1 MQKVNLK
8 KHGALLCAFLAV
20 AAAAVLRQIGFCV
33 NEQLD
38 QFFTILR
45 AVIYIGLFVA
55 WGISV
60 RSRIIQPQVRRYLTA
75 VSALMIFWMTVRS
88 IRYSLEEALWVMRHL
103 WYLYYLPMLFIPL
116 LAVFIALSLGK
127 PESFHLPKWTVLL
140 YIPTAALL
148 LLVLTNDLHQLVFV
162 FPADAVV
169 WRDDYHYAIGYFL
182 AVCWMILCTVTAL
195 VTMLIKCR
203 IPHGRKALMLPFV
216 PTAIALLYGV
226 LYVLRVLGVFRLM
239 WLRIIAGD
247 MTVVFCLLI
256 TATLESCI
264 QCGLIQSNTHYND
277 LLLSCT
283 LRVQLT
289 DPEYQLLLSS
299 RSAEPIPLQ
308 TMRQT
313 ETGPVRLDGGLRLSG
328 APVRGGHVLWTEDV
342 SELLE
347 VLEELQD
354 VKDSLEDN
362 NALLRAE
369 YTLKAR
375 EAHIAEQDR
384 LYNIIQ
390 RETVPRIKL
399 LAELTDA
406 CETMGDE
413 AQRKQILGKMA
424 VIGAYLKRRS
434 NLIFLADKTP
444 LFQEKEL
451 HLTFGES
458 MDNLELC
465 GITCG
470 LLSELEGPVEA
481 RQLMKMYDLF
491 EEIVERSIDTMS
503 TITVWIGPADGALRM
518 TVNTDSTAE
527 LSPLVSDSVSAL
539 RDEDGEWQLCMV
551 LRAGGALE

>member
-20 AAAAVLRQIGFCV
+20 AAAAVLRHIGFCV

-45 AVIYIGLFVA
+45 AAIYIGLFVA

-127 PESFHLPKWTVLL
+127 PESFRLPKWTVLL

-148 LLVLTNDLHQLVFV
+148 LLVLTNDLHQLVFR
-162 FPADAVV
+162 FPEDAVV
-169 WRDDYHYAIGYFL
+169 WMNEYRYGIVYFP
-182 AVCWMILCTVTAL
+182 VVGWMVLCALTAL
-195 VTMLIKCR
+195 VIMLVKCR
-203 IPHGRKALMLPFV
+203 VPNSRKVLVLPFV
-216 PTAIALLYGV
+216 PVVLSVIYGALYIFQLP
-226 LYVLRVLGVFRLM
+226 
-239 WLRIIAGD
+239 WLRLIAGD
-247 MTVVFCLLI
+247 VTVVFCLLI
-256 TATLESCI
+256 AATLESCI

-289 DPEYQLLLSS
+289 DPEYQRLLSS

-308 TMRQT
+308 IMRQT

-390 RETVPRIKL
+390 RETAPRIKL

-406 CETMGDE
+406 FETMGDE

-503 TITVWIGPADGALRM
+503 TITVWIGPADGALRI
-518 TVNTDSTAE
+518 TINTDSAAD
-527 LSPLVSDSVSAL
+527 LSPLGSDSVSAL

>member
-45 AVIYIGLFVA
+45 AAIYIGLFVA

-127 PESFHLPKWTVLL
+127 PESFRLPKWTVLL

-148 LLVLTNDLHQLVFV
+148 LLVLTNDLHQLVFR
-162 FPADAVV
+162 FPEDAVV
-169 WRDDYHYAIGYFL
+169 WMNEYRYGIVYFP
-182 AVCWMILCTVTAL
+182 VVGWMVLCALTAL
-195 VTMLIKCR
+195 VIMLVKCR
-203 IPHGRKALMLPFV
+203 VPNSRKVLVLPFV
-216 PTAIALLYGV
+216 PVVLSVIYGALYIFQLP
-226 LYVLRVLGVFRLM
+226 
-239 WLRIIAGD
+239 WLRLIAGD
-247 MTVVFCLLI
+247 VTVVFCLLI
-256 TATLESCI
+256 AATLESCI

-289 DPEYQLLLSS
+289 DPEYQRLLSS

-308 TMRQT
+308 IMRQT

-390 RETVPRIKL
+390 RETAPRIKL

-406 CETMGDE
+406 FETMGDE

-470 LLSELEGPVEA
+470 LLSELERPVEA

-491 EEIVERSIDTMS
+491 EEIVERSIDTMT
-503 TITVWIGPADGALRM
+503 TITVWIGPADGALRI
-518 TVNTDSTAE
+518 TINTDSAAD
-527 LSPLVSDSVSAL
+527 LSPLGSDSVLAL

-551 LRAGGALE
+551 LRAGGELE

>member
-45 AVIYIGLFVA
+45 AAIYIGLFVA

-127 PESFHLPKWTVLL
+127 PESFRLPKWTVLL

-148 LLVLTNDLHQLVFV
+148 LLVLTNDLHQLVFR
-162 FPADAVV
+162 FPEDAVV
-169 WRDDYHYAIGYFL
+169 WMNEYRYDIVYFP
-182 AVCWMILCTVTAL
+182 VVGWMVLCALTAL
-195 VTMLIKCR
+195 VIMLVKCR
-203 IPHGRKALMLPFV
+203 VPNSRKVLVLPFV
-216 PTAIALLYGV
+216 PVVLSVIYGALYIFQLP
-226 LYVLRVLGVFRLM
+226 
-239 WLRIIAGD
+239 WLRLIAGD
-247 MTVVFCLLI
+247 VTVVFCLLI
-256 TATLESCI
+256 AATLESCI

-289 DPEYQLLLSS
+289 DPEYQRLLSS

-308 TMRQT
+308 IMRQT

-390 RETVPRIKL
+390 RETAPRIKL

-406 CETMGDE
+406 FETMGDE

-503 TITVWIGPADGALRM
+503 TITVWIGPADGALRI
-518 TVNTDSTAE
+518 TINTDSAAD
-527 LSPLVSDSVSAL
+527 LSPLGSDSVSAL

>member
-45 AVIYIGLFVA
+45 AAIYIGLFVA

-127 PESFHLPKWTVLL
+127 PESFRLPKWTVLL

-148 LLVLTNDLHQLVFV
+148 LLVLTNDLHQLVFR
-162 FPADAVV
+162 FPEDAVV
-169 WRDDYHYAIGYFL
+169 WMNEYRYGIVYFP
-182 AVCWMILCTVTAL
+182 VVGWMVLCALTAL
-195 VTMLIKCR
+195 VIMLVKCR
-203 IPHGRKALMLPFV
+203 VPNSRKVLVLPFV
-216 PTAIALLYGV
+216 PVVLSVIYGALYIFQLP
-226 LYVLRVLGVFRLM
+226 
-239 WLRIIAGD
+239 WLRLIAGD
-247 MTVVFCLLI
+247 VTVVFCLLI
-256 TATLESCI
+256 AATLESCI
-264 QCGLIQSNTHYND
+264 QCGLIQSNAHYND

-289 DPEYQLLLSS
+289 DPEYQRLLSS

-308 TMRQT
+308 IMRQT

-390 RETVPRIKL
+390 RETAPRIKL

-406 CETMGDE
+406 FETMGDE

-503 TITVWIGPADGALRM
+503 TITVWIGPADGALRI
-518 TVNTDSTAE
+518 TINTDSAAD
-527 LSPLVSDSVSAL
+527 LSPLGSDSVSAL

-551 LRAGGALE
+551 LRAGGELE

>member
-45 AVIYIGLFVA
+45 AAIYIGLFVA

-127 PESFHLPKWTVLL
+127 PESFRLPKWTVLL

-148 LLVLTNDLHQLVFV
+148 LLVLTNDLHQLVFR
-162 FPADAVV
+162 FPEDAVV
-169 WRDDYHYAIGYFL
+169 WMNEYRYGIVYFP
-182 AVCWMILCTVTAL
+182 VVGWMVLCALTAL
-195 VTMLIKCR
+195 VIMLVKCR
-203 IPHGRKALMLPFV
+203 VPNSRKVLVLPFV
-216 PTAIALLYGV
+216 PVVLSVIYGALYIFQLP
-226 LYVLRVLGVFRLM
+226 
-239 WLRIIAGD
+239 WLRLIAGD
-247 MTVVFCLLI
+247 VTVVFCLLI
-256 TATLESCI
+256 AATLESCI

-289 DPEYQLLLSS
+289 DPEYQRLLSS

-308 TMRQT
+308 IMRQT

-390 RETVPRIKL
+390 RETAPRIKL

-406 CETMGDE
+406 FETMGDE

-491 EEIVERSIDTMS
+491 EEIVERSIDTMT
-503 TITVWIGPADGALRM
+503 TITVWIGPADGALRI
-518 TVNTDSTAE
+518 TINTDSAAD
-527 LSPLVSDSVSAL
+527 LSPLGSDSVSAL

>member
-1 MQKVNLK
+1 MQKLNLK
-8 KHGALLCAFLAV
+8 KHRAFFCVAFAV
-20 AAAAVLRQIGFCV
+20 TAAAVLRQIGFQV
-33 NEQLD
+33 EAPFNWLFS
-38 QFFTILR
+38 FFR
-45 AVIYIGLFVA
+45 SVIYIMLFAA

-60 RSRIIQPQVRRYLTA
+60 CRRIIQPQVRRYLTA
-75 VSALMIFWMTVRS
+75 ISALMVFWVTARTL
-88 IRYSLEEALWVMRHL
+88 RHLFAETPWTLRHL

-116 LAVFIALSLGK
+116 LALFVALSLGK
-127 PESFHLPKWTVLL
+127 PDNFRLPKWTALL

-148 LLVLTNDLHQLVFV
+148 LLVLTNDLHQLVFR
-162 FPADAVV
+162 FPEDAVV
-169 WRDDYHYAIGYFL
+169 WMNEYRYGIVYFP
-182 AVCWMILCTVTAL
+182 VVGWMVLCALTAL
-195 VTMLIKCR
+195 VIMLVKCR
-203 IPHGRKALMLPFV
+203 VPNSRKVLVLPFV
-216 PTAIALLYGV
+216 PVVLSVIYGALYIFQLP
-226 LYVLRVLGVFRLM
+226 
-239 WLRIIAGD
+239 WLRLIAGD
-247 MTVVFCLLI
+247 VTVVFCLLI
-256 TATLESCI
+256 AATLESCI
-264 QCGLIQSNTHYND
+264 QCCLIQSNTHYRELFD
-277 LLLSCT
+277 AST
-283 LRVQLT
+283 VGAQIT
-289 DPEYQLLLSS
+289 DPEYHVVLSS
-299 RSAEPIPLQ
+299 RAAQEVNIETL
-308 TMRQT
+308 RQT
-313 ETGPVRLDGGLRLSG
+313 QQAPVMLEGGIRLSG
-328 APVRGGHVLWTEDV
+328 SPVRGGHVLWTEDV

-390 RETVPRIKL
+390 RETAPRIKL

-406 CETMGDE
+406 FETMGDE

-470 LLSELEGPVEA
+470 LLSELERLVEA

-491 EEIVERSIDTMS
+491 EEIVERSIDTMT
-503 TITVWIGPADGALRM
+503 TITVWIGPADGALRI
-518 TVNTDSTAE
+518 TINTDSAAD
-527 LSPLVSDSVSAL
+527 LSPLGSDSVSAL

-551 LRAGGALE
+551 LRAGGELE

>member
-45 AVIYIGLFVA
+45 AAIYIGLFVA

-127 PESFHLPKWTVLL
+127 PESFRLPKWTVLL

-148 LLVLTNDLHQLVFV
+148 LLVLTNDLHQLVFR
-162 FPADAVV
+162 FPEDAVV
-169 WRDDYHYAIGYFL
+169 WMNEYRYGIVYFP
-182 AVCWMILCTVTAL
+182 VVGWMVLCALTAL
-195 VTMLIKCR
+195 VIMLVKCR
-203 IPHGRKALMLPFV
+203 VPNSRKVLVLPFV
-216 PTAIALLYGV
+216 PVVLSVIYGALYIFQLP
-226 LYVLRVLGVFRLM
+226 
-239 WLRIIAGD
+239 WLRLIAGD
-247 MTVVFCLLI
+247 VTVVFCLLI
-256 TATLESCI
+256 AATLESCI

-289 DPEYQLLLSS
+289 DPEYQRLLSS

-308 TMRQT
+308 IMRQT

-390 RETVPRIKL
+390 RETAPRIKL

-406 CETMGDE
+406 FETMGDE

-503 TITVWIGPADGALRM
+503 TITVWIGPADGALRI
-518 TVNTDSTAE
+518 TINTDSAAD
-527 LSPLVSDSVSAL
+527 LSPLGSDSVSAL
-539 RDEDGEWQLCMV
+539 RDEDGEWQFCMV
-551 LRAGGALE
+551 LRAGGVLE

>member
-45 AVIYIGLFVA
+45 AAIYIGLFVA

-127 PESFHLPKWTVLL
+127 PESFRLPKWTVLL

-148 LLVLTNDLHQLVFV
+148 LLVLTNDLHQLVFR
-162 FPADAVV
+162 FPEDAVV
-169 WRDDYHYAIGYFL
+169 WMNEYRYGIVYFP
-182 AVCWMILCTVTAL
+182 VVGWMVLCALTAL
-195 VTMLIKCR
+195 VIMLVKCR
-203 IPHGRKALMLPFV
+203 VPNSRKVLVLPFV
-216 PTAIALLYGV
+216 PVVLSVIYGALYIFQLP
-226 LYVLRVLGVFRLM
+226 
-239 WLRIIAGD
+239 WLRLIAGD
-247 MTVVFCLLI
+247 VTVVFCLLI
-256 TATLESCI
+256 AATLESCI
-264 QCGLIQSNTHYND
+264 QCCLIQSNTHYRELFD
-277 LLLSCT
+277 AST
-283 LRVQLT
+283 VGAQIT
-289 DPEYQLLLSS
+289 DPEYHVVLSS
-299 RSAEPIPLQ
+299 RAAQEVNIETL
-308 TMRQT
+308 RQT
-313 ETGPVRLDGGLRLSG
+313 QQAPVMLEGGIRLSG

-390 RETVPRIKL
+390 RETAPRIKL

-406 CETMGDE
+406 FETMGDE

-470 LLSELEGPVEA
+470 LLSELEGLVEA

-491 EEIVERSIDTMS
+491 EEIVERSIDTMT
-503 TITVWIGPADGALRM
+503 TITVWIGPADGALRI
-518 TVNTDSTAE
+518 TINTDSAAD
-527 LSPLVSDSVSAL
+527 LSPLGSDSVSAL

-551 LRAGGALE
+551 LRAGGELE

>member
-20 AAAAVLRQIGFCV
+20 AATAVLRQIGFYV

-38 QFFTILR
+38 LFFTILR
-45 AVIYIGLFVA
+45 SAIYIGLFAA
-55 WGISV
+55 WGIST
-60 RSRIIQPQVRRYLTA
+60 RNRIIQLQVRRYLSA
-75 VSALMIFWMTVRS
+75 VSALMLFWITVRS
-88 IRYSLEEALWVMRHL
+88 IKYSLEEGLWVMRHL

-127 PESFHLPKWTVLL
+127 PESFRLPKWTALL

-169 WRDDYHYAIGYFL
+169 WMDDYHYAIGYFL
-182 AVCWMILCTVTAL
+182 TVGWMILCSVTAL

-203 IPHGRKALMLPFV
+203 TPHSRNVLMLPFV
-216 PTAIALLYGV
+216 PTILAMLYGV
-226 LYVLRVLGVFRLM
+226 LYIFRVP
-239 WLRIIAGD
+239 WLRAIAGD

-283 LRVQLT
+283 LRVRLT
-289 DPEYQLLLSS
+289 DLEYQTLISS

-308 TMRQT
+308 IMRQT

-470 LLSELEGPVEA
+470 LLSELERPVEA

-491 EEIVERSIDTMS
+491 EEIVERSIDTMT
-503 TITVWIGPADGALRM
+503 TITVWIGPADGALRI
-518 TVNTDSTAE
+518 TINTDSAAD
-527 LSPLVSDSVSAL
+527 LSPLGSDSVSAL

>member
-45 AVIYIGLFVA
+45 AAIYIGLFVA

-75 VSALMIFWMTVRS
+75 VSALMIFWMTVRA

-127 PESFHLPKWTVLL
+127 PESFRLPKWTVLL

-148 LLVLTNDLHQLVFV
+148 LLVLTNDLHQLVFR
-162 FPADAVV
+162 FPEDAVV
-169 WRDDYHYAIGYFL
+169 WMNEYRYGIVYFP
-182 AVCWMILCTVTAL
+182 VVGWMVLCALTAL
-195 VTMLIKCR
+195 VIMLVKCR
-203 IPHGRKALMLPFV
+203 VPNSRKVLVLPFV
-216 PTAIALLYGV
+216 PVVLSVIYGALYIFQLP
-226 LYVLRVLGVFRLM
+226 
-239 WLRIIAGD
+239 WLRLIAGD
-247 MTVVFCLLI
+247 VTVVFCLLI
-256 TATLESCI
+256 AATLESCI

-289 DPEYQLLLSS
+289 DPEYQRLLSS

-308 TMRQT
+308 IMRQT

-390 RETVPRIKL
+390 RETAPRIKL

-406 CETMGDE
+406 FETMGDE

-470 LLSELEGPVEA
+470 LLSELERPVEA

-491 EEIVERSIDTMS
+491 EEIVERSIDTMT
-503 TITVWIGPADGALRM
+503 TITVWIGPADGALRI
-518 TVNTDSTAE
+518 TINTDSAAD
-527 LSPLVSDSVSAL
+527 LSPLGSDSVSAL

-551 LRAGGALE
+551 LRAGGELE

>member
-45 AVIYIGLFVA
+45 AAIYIGLFVA

-127 PESFHLPKWTVLL
+127 PESFRLPKWTVLL

-148 LLVLTNDLHQLVFV
+148 LLVLTNDLHQLVFR
-162 FPADAVV
+162 FPEDAVV
-169 WRDDYHYAIGYFL
+169 WMNEYRYDIVYFP
-182 AVCWMILCTVTAL
+182 VVGWMVLCALTAL
-195 VTMLIKCR
+195 VIMLVKCR
-203 IPHGRKALMLPFV
+203 VPNSRKVLVLPFV
-216 PTAIALLYGV
+216 PVVLSVIYGALYIFQLP
-226 LYVLRVLGVFRLM
+226 
-239 WLRIIAGD
+239 WLRLIAGD
-247 MTVVFCLLI
+247 VTVVFCLLI
-256 TATLESCI
+256 AATLESCI

-289 DPEYQLLLSS
+289 DPEYQRLLSS

-308 TMRQT
+308 IMRQT

-384 LYNIIQ
+384 IYNIIQ
-390 RETVPRIKL
+390 RETAPRIKL

-406 CETMGDE
+406 FETMGDE

-491 EEIVERSIDTMS
+491 EEIVERSIDTMT
-503 TITVWIGPADGALRM
+503 TITVWIGPADGALRI
-518 TVNTDSTAE
+518 TINTDSAAD
-527 LSPLVSDSVSAL
+527 LSPLGSDSVSAL

-551 LRAGGALE
+551 LRAGGELE

>member
-45 AVIYIGLFVA
+45 AAIYIGLFVA

-60 RSRIIQPQVRRYLTA
+60 RSRIIQQQVRRYLTA

-127 PESFHLPKWTVLL
+127 PESFRLPKWTVLL

-148 LLVLTNDLHQLVFV
+148 LLVLTNDLHQLVFR
-162 FPADAVV
+162 FPEDAVV
-169 WRDDYHYAIGYFL
+169 WMNEYRYGIVYFP
-182 AVCWMILCTVTAL
+182 VVGWMVLCALTAL
-195 VTMLIKCR
+195 VIMLVKCR
-203 IPHGRKALMLPFV
+203 VPNSRKVLVLPFV
-216 PTAIALLYGV
+216 PVVLSVIYGALYIFQLP
-226 LYVLRVLGVFRLM
+226 
-239 WLRIIAGD
+239 WLRLIAGD
-247 MTVVFCLLI
+247 VTVVFCLLI
-256 TATLESCI
+256 AATLESCI

-289 DPEYQLLLSS
+289 DPEYQRLLSS

-308 TMRQT
+308 IMRQT

-384 LYNIIQ
+384 IYNIIQ
-390 RETVPRIKL
+390 RETAPRIKL

-406 CETMGDE
+406 FETMGDE

-503 TITVWIGPADGALRM
+503 TITVWIGPADGALRI
-518 TVNTDSTAE
+518 TINTDSAAD
-527 LSPLVSDSVSAL
+527 LSPLGSDSVSAL

>member
-1 MQKVNLK
+1 MQKLNLK
-8 KHGALLCAFLAV
+8 KHRAFFCVAFAV
-20 AAAAVLRQIGFCV
+20 TAAAVLRQIGFQV
-33 NEQLD
+33 EAPFNWLFS
-38 QFFTILR
+38 FFR
-45 AVIYIGLFVA
+45 SVIYIMLFAA

-60 RSRIIQPQVRRYLTA
+60 CRRIIQPQVRRYLTA
-75 VSALMIFWMTVRS
+75 ISALMVFWVTARTL
-88 IRYSLEEALWVMRHL
+88 RHLFAETPWALRHL

-116 LAVFIALSLGK
+116 LALFVAQSLGK
-127 PESFHLPKWTVLL
+127 PDNFRLPKWTALL

-148 LLVLTNDLHQLVFV
+148 LLVLTNDLHQLVFR
-162 FPADAVV
+162 FPEDAVV
-169 WRDDYHYAIGYFL
+169 WMNEYRYGIVYFP
-182 AVCWMILCTVTAL
+182 VVGWMVLCALTAL
-195 VTMLIKCR
+195 VIMLVKCR
-203 IPHGRKALMLPFV
+203 VPNSRKVLVLPFV
-216 PTAIALLYGV
+216 PVVLSVIYGALYIFQLP
-226 LYVLRVLGVFRLM
+226 
-239 WLRIIAGD
+239 WLRLIAGD
-247 MTVVFCLLI
+247 VTVVFCLLI
-256 TATLESCI
+256 AATLESCI

-289 DPEYQLLLSS
+289 DPEYQRLLSS

-308 TMRQT
+308 IMRQT

-390 RETVPRIKL
+390 RETAPRIKL

-406 CETMGDE
+406 FETMGDE

-503 TITVWIGPADGALRM
+503 TITVWIGPADGALRI
-518 TVNTDSTAE
+518 TVNTDSAAN
-527 LSPLVSDSVSAL
+527 LSPLGSDSVSAL

-551 LRAGGALE
+551 LRAGGVLE

>member
-45 AVIYIGLFVA
+45 AAIYIGLFVA

-127 PESFHLPKWTVLL
+127 PESFRLPKWTVLL

-148 LLVLTNDLHQLVFV
+148 LLVLTNDLHQLVFR
-162 FPADAVV
+162 FPEDAVV
-169 WRDDYHYAIGYFL
+169 WMNEYRYGIVYFP
-182 AVCWMILCTVTAL
+182 VVGWMVLCALTAL
-195 VTMLIKCR
+195 VIMLVKCR
-203 IPHGRKALMLPFV
+203 VPNSRKVLVLPFV
-216 PTAIALLYGV
+216 PVVLSVIYGALYIFQLP
-226 LYVLRVLGVFRLM
+226 
-239 WLRIIAGD
+239 WLRLIAGD
-247 MTVVFCLLI
+247 VTVVFCLLI
-256 TATLESCI
+256 AATLESCI

-289 DPEYQLLLSS
+289 DPEYQRLLSS

-308 TMRQT
+308 IMRQT

-390 RETVPRIKL
+390 RETAPRIKL

-406 CETMGDE
+406 FETMGDE

-470 LLSELEGPVEA
+470 LLSELERPVEA

-503 TITVWIGPADGALRM
+503 TITVWIGPADGALRI
-518 TVNTDSTAE
+518 TINTDSAAD
-527 LSPLVSDSVSAL
+527 LSPLGSDSVSAL

>member
-45 AVIYIGLFVA
+45 AAIYIGLFVA

-127 PESFHLPKWTVLL
+127 PESFRLPKWTVLL

-148 LLVLTNDLHQLVFV
+148 LLVLTNDLHQLVFR
-162 FPADAVV
+162 FPEDAVV
-169 WRDDYHYAIGYFL
+169 WMNEYRYGIVYFP
-182 AVCWMILCTVTAL
+182 VVGWMVLCALTAL
-195 VTMLIKCR
+195 VIMLVKCR
-203 IPHGRKALMLPFV
+203 VPNSRKVLVLPFV
-216 PTAIALLYGV
+216 PVVLSVIYGALYIFQLP
-226 LYVLRVLGVFRLM
+226 
-239 WLRIIAGD
+239 WLRLIAGD
-247 MTVVFCLLI
+247 VTVVFCLLI
-256 TATLESCI
+256 AAMLESCI

-289 DPEYQLLLSS
+289 DPEYQRLLSS

-308 TMRQT
+308 IMRQT

-503 TITVWIGPADGALRM
+503 TITVWIGPADGALRI
-518 TVNTDSTAE
+518 TVNTDSAAD

-551 LRAGGALE
+551 LRAGGESE

>member
-45 AVIYIGLFVA
+45 AAIYIGLFVA

-127 PESFHLPKWTVLL
+127 PESFRLPKWTVLL

-148 LLVLTNDLHQLVFV
+148 LLVLTNDLHQLVFR
-162 FPADAVV
+162 FPEDAVV
-169 WRDDYHYAIGYFL
+169 WMNEYRYGIVYFP
-182 AVCWMILCTVTAL
+182 VVGWMVLCALTAL
-195 VTMLIKCR
+195 VIMLVKCR
-203 IPHGRKALMLPFV
+203 VPNSRKVLVLPFV
-216 PTAIALLYGV
+216 PVVLSVIYGALYIFQLP
-226 LYVLRVLGVFRLM
+226 
-239 WLRIIAGD
+239 WLRLIAGD
-247 MTVVFCLLI
+247 VTVVFCLLI
-256 TATLESCI
+256 AATLESCI
-264 QCGLIQSNTHYND
+264 QCCLIQSNTHYND

-289 DPEYQLLLSS
+289 DPEYQRLLSS

-308 TMRQT
+308 IMRQT

-390 RETVPRIKL
+390 RETSPRIKL

-406 CETMGDE
+406 FETMGDE

-491 EEIVERSIDTMS
+491 EEIVERSIDTMT
-503 TITVWIGPADGALRM
+503 TITVWIGPADGALRI
-518 TVNTDSTAE
+518 TVNTDSAAD
-527 LSPLVSDSVSAL
+527 LSPLGSDSVSAL

>member
-1 MQKVNLK
+1 MQKLNLK
-8 KHGALLCAFLAV
+8 THRAFFCVAFAV
-20 AAAAVLRQIGFCV
+20 TAAAVLRQIGFQV
-33 NEQLD
+33 EAPFNWLFS
-38 QFFTILR
+38 FFR
-45 AVIYIGLFVA
+45 SVIYIMLFAA

-60 RSRIIQPQVRRYLTA
+60 CRRIIQPQVRRYLTA
-75 VSALMIFWMTVRS
+75 ISTLMVFWVTARTLRHLFAETPWAL
-88 IRYSLEEALWVMRHL
+88 RHL

-116 LAVFIALSLGK
+116 LALFVALSLGK
-127 PESFHLPKWTVLL
+127 PDNFRLPKWTALL

-148 LLVLTNDLHQLVFV
+148 LLVLTNDLHQLVFR
-162 FPADAVV
+162 FPEDAVV
-169 WRDDYHYAIGYFL
+169 WMNEYRYGIVYFP
-182 AVCWMILCTVTAL
+182 VVGWMVLCALTAL
-195 VTMLIKCR
+195 VIMLVKCR
-203 IPHGRKALMLPFV
+203 VPNSRKVLVLPFV
-216 PTAIALLYGV
+216 PVVLSVIYGALYIFQLP
-226 LYVLRVLGVFRLM
+226 
-239 WLRIIAGD
+239 WLRLIAGD
-247 MTVVFCLLI
+247 VTVVFCLLI
-256 TATLESCI
+256 AATLESCI

-289 DPEYQLLLSS
+289 DPEYQRLLSS

-308 TMRQT
+308 IMRQT

-390 RETVPRIKL
+390 RETAPRIKL

-406 CETMGDE
+406 FETMGDE

-503 TITVWIGPADGALRM
+503 TITVWIGPADGALRI
-518 TVNTDSTAE
+518 TINTDSAAD
-527 LSPLVSDSVSAL
+527 LSPLGSDSVSAL

-551 LRAGGALE
+551 LRAGGELE

>member
-45 AVIYIGLFVA
+45 AAIYIGLFVA

-127 PESFHLPKWTVLL
+127 PESFRLPKWTVLL

-148 LLVLTNDLHQLVFV
+148 LLVLTNDLHQLVFR
-162 FPADAVV
+162 FPEDAVV
-169 WRDDYHYAIGYFL
+169 WMNEYRYGIVYFPVIG
-182 AVCWMILCTVTAL
+182 WMVLCALTAL
-195 VTMLIKCR
+195 VIMLVKCR
-203 IPHGRKALMLPFV
+203 VPNSRKVLVLPFV
-216 PTAIALLYGV
+216 PVVLSVIYGALYIFQLP
-226 LYVLRVLGVFRLM
+226 
-239 WLRIIAGD
+239 WLRLIAGD
-247 MTVVFCLLI
+247 VTVVFCLLI
-256 TATLESCI
+256 AATLESCI

-289 DPEYQLLLSS
+289 DPEYQRLLSS

-308 TMRQT
+308 IMRQT
-313 ETGPVRLDGGLRLSG
+313 ETGPIRLDGGLRLSG

-390 RETVPRIKL
+390 RETAPRIKL

-406 CETMGDE
+406 FETMGDE

-470 LLSELEGPVEA
+470 LLSELEGLVEA

-491 EEIVERSIDTMS
+491 EEIVERSIDTMT
-503 TITVWIGPADGALRM
+503 TITVWIGPADGALRI
-518 TVNTDSTAE
+518 TINTDSAAD
-527 LSPLVSDSVSAL
+527 LSPLGSDSVSAL

-551 LRAGGALE
+551 LRAGGELE

>member
-45 AVIYIGLFVA
+45 AAIYIGLFVA

-127 PESFHLPKWTVLL
+127 PESFRLPKWTVLL

-148 LLVLTNDLHQLVFV
+148 LLVLTNDLHQLVFR
-162 FPADAVV
+162 FPEDAVV
-169 WRDDYHYAIGYFL
+169 WMNEYRYDIVYFP
-182 AVCWMILCTVTAL
+182 VVGWMVLCALTAL
-195 VTMLIKCR
+195 VIMLVKCR
-203 IPHGRKALMLPFV
+203 VPNSRKVLVLPFV
-216 PTAIALLYGV
+216 PVVLSVIYGALYIFQLP
-226 LYVLRVLGVFRLM
+226 
-239 WLRIIAGD
+239 WLRLIAGD
-247 MTVVFCLLI
+247 VTVVFCLLI
-256 TATLESCI
+256 AATLESCI

-289 DPEYQLLLSS
+289 DPEYQRLLSS

-308 TMRQT
+308 IMRQT

-390 RETVPRIKL
+390 RETAPRIKL

-503 TITVWIGPADGALRM
+503 TITVCIGPADGALRI
-518 TVNTDSTAE
+518 TINTDSAAD
-527 LSPLVSDSVSAL
+527 LSPLGSDSVSAL

-551 LRAGGALE
+551 LRAGGELE

>member
-45 AVIYIGLFVA
+45 AAIYIGLFVA

-127 PESFHLPKWTVLL
+127 PESFRLPKWTVLL

-148 LLVLTNDLHQLVFV
+148 LLVLTNDLHQLVFR
-162 FPADAVV
+162 FPEDAVV
-169 WRDDYHYAIGYFL
+169 WMNEYRYGIVYFP
-182 AVCWMILCTVTAL
+182 VVGWMVLCALTAL
-195 VTMLIKCR
+195 VIMLVKCR
-203 IPHGRKALMLPFV
+203 VPNSRKVLVLPFV
-216 PTAIALLYGV
+216 PVVLSVIYGALYIFQLP
-226 LYVLRVLGVFRLM
+226 
-239 WLRIIAGD
+239 WLRLIAGD
-247 MTVVFCLLI
+247 VTVVFCLLI
-256 TATLESCI
+256 AATLESCI
-264 QCGLIQSNTHYND
+264 QCCLIQSNTHYRELFD
-277 LLLSCT
+277 AST
-283 LRVQLT
+283 VGAQIT
-289 DPEYQLLLSS
+289 DPEYHVVLSS
-299 RSAEPIPLQ
+299 RAAQEVNIETL
-308 TMRQT
+308 RQT
-313 ETGPVRLDGGLRLSG
+313 QQAPVMLEGGIRLSG

-390 RETVPRIKL
+390 RETAPRIKL

-406 CETMGDE
+406 FETMGDE

-491 EEIVERSIDTMS
+491 EEIVERSIDTMT
-503 TITVWIGPADGALRM
+503 TITVWIGPADGALRI
-518 TVNTDSTAE
+518 TINTDSAAD
-527 LSPLVSDSVSAL
+527 LSPLGSDSVLAL

-551 LRAGGALE
+551 LRAGGELE

>member
-45 AVIYIGLFVA
+45 AAIYIGLFVA

-127 PESFHLPKWTVLL
+127 PESFRLPKWTVLL

-148 LLVLTNDLHQLVFV
+148 LLVLTNDLHQLVFR
-162 FPADAVV
+162 FPEDAVV
-169 WRDDYHYAIGYFL
+169 WMNEYRYGIVYFP
-182 AVCWMILCTVTAL
+182 VVGWMVLCALTAL
-195 VTMLIKCR
+195 VIMLVKCR
-203 IPHGRKALMLPFV
+203 VPNSRKVLVLPFV
-216 PTAIALLYGV
+216 PVVLSVIYGALYIFQLP
-226 LYVLRVLGVFRLM
+226 
-239 WLRIIAGD
+239 WLRLIAGD
-247 MTVVFCLLI
+247 VTVVFCLLI

-289 DPEYQLLLSS
+289 DPEYQRLLSS

-308 TMRQT
+308 IMRQT

-390 RETVPRIKL
+390 RETAPRIKL

-406 CETMGDE
+406 FETMGDE

-470 LLSELEGPVEA
+470 LLSELEGLVEA

-491 EEIVERSIDTMS
+491 EEIVERSIDTMT
-503 TITVWIGPADGALRM
+503 TITVWIGPADGALRI
-518 TVNTDSTAE
+518 TINTDSAAD
-527 LSPLVSDSVSAL
+527 LSPLGSDSVSAL

-551 LRAGGALE
+551 LRAGGELE

>member
-45 AVIYIGLFVA
+45 AAIYIGLFVA

-127 PESFHLPKWTVLL
+127 PESFRLPKWTVLL

-148 LLVLTNDLHQLVFV
+148 LLVLTNDLHQLVFR
-162 FPADAVV
+162 FPEDAVV
-169 WRDDYHYAIGYFL
+169 WMNEYRYGIVYFP
-182 AVCWMILCTVTAL
+182 VVGWMVLCALTAL
-195 VTMLIKCR
+195 VIMLVKCR
-203 IPHGRKALMLPFV
+203 VPNSRKVLVLPFV
-216 PTAIALLYGV
+216 PVVLSVIYGALYIFQLP
-226 LYVLRVLGVFRLM
+226 
-239 WLRIIAGD
+239 WLRLIAGD
-247 MTVVFCLLI
+247 VTVVFCLLI
-256 TATLESCI
+256 AATLESCI

-289 DPEYQLLLSS
+289 DPEYQRLLSS

-308 TMRQT
+308 IMRQT

-470 LLSELEGPVEA
+470 LLSELEGLVEA

-491 EEIVERSIDTMS
+491 EEIVECSIDTMT
-503 TITVWIGPADGALRM
+503 TITVWIGPADGALRI
-518 TVNTDSTAE
+518 TINTDSAAD
-527 LSPLVSDSVSAL
+527 LSPLGSDSVSAL

-551 LRAGGALE
+551 LRAGGELE

>member
-1 MQKVNLK
+1 MQKLNLK
-8 KHGALLCAFLAV
+8 KHRAFFCVAFAV
-20 AAAAVLRQIGFCV
+20 TAAAVLRQIGFQV
-33 NEQLD
+33 EAPFNWLFS
-38 QFFTILR
+38 FFR
-45 AVIYIGLFVA
+45 SVIYIMLFAA

-60 RSRIIQPQVRRYLTA
+60 CRRIIQPQVRRYLTA
-75 VSALMIFWMTVRS
+75 ISALMVFWVTARTL
-88 IRYSLEEALWVMRHL
+88 RHLFAETPWTLRHL

-116 LAVFIALSLGK
+116 LALFVALSLGK
-127 PESFHLPKWTVLL
+127 PDNFRLPKWTALL

-148 LLVLTNDLHQLVFV
+148 LLVLTNDLHQLVFR
-162 FPADAVV
+162 FPEDAVV
-169 WRDDYHYAIGYFL
+169 WMNEYRYGIVYFP
-182 AVCWMILCTVTAL
+182 VVGWMVLCALTAL
-195 VTMLIKCR
+195 VIMLVKCR
-203 IPHGRKALMLPFV
+203 VPNSRKVLVLPFV
-216 PTAIALLYGV
+216 PVVLSVIYGALYIFQLP
-226 LYVLRVLGVFRLM
+226 
-239 WLRIIAGD
+239 WLRLIAGD
-247 MTVVFCLLI
+247 VTVVFCLLI
-256 TATLESCI
+256 AATLESCI

-289 DPEYQLLLSS
+289 DPEYQRLLSS

-308 TMRQT
+308 IMRQT

-390 RETVPRIKL
+390 RETAPRIKL

-406 CETMGDE
+406 FETMGDE

-503 TITVWIGPADGALRM
+503 TITVWIGPADGALRI
-518 TVNTDSTAE
+518 TINTDSAAD
-527 LSPLVSDSVSAL
+527 LSPLGSDSVSAL

>member
-8 KHGALLCAFLAV
+8 KHGALLYAFLAV

-45 AVIYIGLFVA
+45 AAIYIGLFVA

-127 PESFHLPKWTVLL
+127 PESFRLPKWTVLL

-148 LLVLTNDLHQLVFV
+148 LLVLTNDLHQLVFR
-162 FPADAVV
+162 FPEDAVAWMNEYRYGIV
-169 WRDDYHYAIGYFL
+169 YFP
-182 AVCWMILCTVTAL
+182 VVGWMVLCALTAL
-195 VTMLIKCR
+195 VIMLVKCR
-203 IPHGRKALMLPFV
+203 VPNSRKVLVLPFV
-216 PTAIALLYGV
+216 PVVLSVIYGALYIFQLP
-226 LYVLRVLGVFRLM
+226 
-239 WLRIIAGD
+239 WLRLIAGD
-247 MTVVFCLLI
+247 VTVVFCLLI
-256 TATLESCI
+256 AATLESCI

-289 DPEYQLLLSS
+289 DPEYQRLLSS

-308 TMRQT
+308 IMRQT

-390 RETVPRIKL
+390 RETAPRIKL

-406 CETMGDE
+406 FETMGDE

-503 TITVWIGPADGALRM
+503 TITVWIGPADGALRI
-518 TVNTDSTAE
+518 TINTDSAAD
-527 LSPLVSDSVSAL
+527 LSPLGSDSVSAL

-551 LRAGGALE
+551 LRAGGELE

>member
-45 AVIYIGLFVA
+45 AAIYIGLFVA

-127 PESFHLPKWTVLL
+127 PESFRLPKWTVLL

-148 LLVLTNDLHQLVFV
+148 LLVLTNDLHQLVFR
-162 FPADAVV
+162 FPEDAVV
-169 WRDDYHYAIGYFL
+169 WMNEYRYDIVYFP
-182 AVCWMILCTVTAL
+182 VVGWMVLCALTAL
-195 VTMLIKCR
+195 VIMLVKCR
-203 IPHGRKALMLPFV
+203 VPNSRKVLVLPFV
-216 PTAIALLYGV
+216 PVVLSVIYGALYIFQLP
-226 LYVLRVLGVFRLM
+226 
-239 WLRIIAGD
+239 WLRLIAGD
-247 MTVVFCLLI
+247 VTVVFCLLI
-256 TATLESCI
+256 AATLESCI

-289 DPEYQLLLSS
+289 DPEYQRLLSS

-308 TMRQT
+308 IMRQT

-390 RETVPRIKL
+390 RETAPRIKL

-470 LLSELEGPVEA
+470 LLSELEGLVEA

-491 EEIVERSIDTMS
+491 EEIVERSIDTMT
-503 TITVWIGPADGALRM
+503 TITVWIGPADGALRI
-518 TVNTDSTAE
+518 TINTDSAAD
-527 LSPLVSDSVSAL
+527 LSPLGSDSVSAL

-551 LRAGGALE
+551 LRAGGELE

>member
-45 AVIYIGLFVA
+45 AAIYIGLFVA

-127 PESFHLPKWTVLL
+127 PESFRLPKWTVLL

-148 LLVLTNDLHQLVFV
+148 LLVLTNDLHQLVFR
-162 FPADAVV
+162 FPEDAVV
-169 WRDDYHYAIGYFL
+169 WMNEYRYGIVYFP
-182 AVCWMILCTVTAL
+182 VVGWMVLCALTAL
-195 VTMLIKCR
+195 VIMLVKCR
-203 IPHGRKALMLPFV
+203 VPNSRKVLVLPFV
-216 PTAIALLYGV
+216 PVVLSVIYGALYIFQLP
-226 LYVLRVLGVFRLM
+226 
-239 WLRIIAGD
+239 WLRLIAGD
-247 MTVVFCLLI
+247 VTVVFCLLI

-289 DPEYQLLLSS
+289 DPEYQRLLSS

-308 TMRQT
+308 IMRQT

-328 APVRGGHVLWTEDV
+328 APVRGGHVLWT
-342 SELLE
+342 
-347 VLEELQD
+347 
-354 VKDSLEDN
+354 
-362 NALLRAE
+362 
-369 YTLKAR
+369 
-375 EAHIAEQDR
+375 
-384 LYNIIQ
+384 
-390 RETVPRIKL
+390 
-399 LAELTDA
+399 
-406 CETMGDE
+406 
-413 AQRKQILGKMA
+413 
-424 VIGAYLKRRS
+424 
-434 NLIFLADKTP
+434 
-444 LFQEKEL
+444 
-451 HLTFGES
+451 
-458 MDNLELC
+458 
-465 GITCG
+465 
-470 LLSELEGPVEA
+470 
-481 RQLMKMYDLF
+481 
-491 EEIVERSIDTMS
+491 
-503 TITVWIGPADGALRM
+503 
-518 TVNTDSTAE
+518 
-527 LSPLVSDSVSAL
+527 
-539 RDEDGEWQLCMV
+539 
-551 LRAGGALE
+551 

>member
-45 AVIYIGLFVA
+45 AAIYIGLFVA

-127 PESFHLPKWTVLL
+127 PESFRLPKWTVLL

-148 LLVLTNDLHQLVFV
+148 LLVLTNDLHQLVFR
-162 FPADAVV
+162 FPEDAVV
-169 WRDDYHYAIGYFL
+169 WMNEYRYGIVYFP
-182 AVCWMILCTVTAL
+182 VVGWMVLCALTAL
-195 VTMLIKCR
+195 VIMLVKCR
-203 IPHGRKALMLPFV
+203 VPNSRKVLVLPFV
-216 PTAIALLYGV
+216 PVVLSVIYGALYIFQLP
-226 LYVLRVLGVFRLM
+226 
-239 WLRIIAGD
+239 WLRLIAGD
-247 MTVVFCLLI
+247 VTVVFCLLI
-256 TATLESCI
+256 AATLESCI
-264 QCGLIQSNTHYND
+264 QCCLIQSNTHYRELFD
-277 LLLSCT
+277 AST
-283 LRVQLT
+283 VGAQIT
-289 DPEYQLLLSS
+289 DPEYHVVLSS
-299 RSAEPIPLQ
+299 RAAQEVNIETL
-308 TMRQT
+308 RQT
-313 ETGPVRLDGGLRLSG
+313 QQAPVMLEGGIRLSG

-390 RETVPRIKL
+390 RETAPRIKL

-406 CETMGDE
+406 FETMGDE

-503 TITVWIGPADGALRM
+503 TITVWIGPADGALRI
-518 TVNTDSTAE
+518 TINTDSAAD
-527 LSPLVSDSVSAL
+527 LSPLGSDSVLAL

-551 LRAGGALE
+551 LRAGGELE